1 MRVLPVSFA
10 VARPPFGLAML
21 LCMLAALQPTAGY
34 AADGEGTVDD
44 DGFFDLGWLDRTQAN
59 ASARANSLA
68 GRVDRFFGVER
79 SDLEAAYSSLR
90 FGTEMRWTE
99 GDGFEPRVRLRGRL
113 YLPRVNERIS
123 LIFSED
129 KGEGASYY
137 SQNELLNEPQSTRVN
152 LEVNLSETDKH
163 RFDYRIGLRSNLKL
177 RTSVRYRFE
186 DALSENMLHRLSE
199 TVYFIDDQGF
209 GSFTQYQIDRE
220 LNDVSLIRWSN
231 EVRAEEDLHGLEWS
245 TSLNHVSSYD
255 SNFAMIYFASAS
267 GLSDNNFVSRYQVG
281 ARLRRSIARPWLF
294 LEVSPAYRWDKL
306 DALQRR
312 EGQFFASIRLEM
324 AIGRVDSAARNL
336 RPNIG
341 PDIGPDADDLPAN
354 SENR

>member
-1 MRVLPVSFA
+1 VSA
-10 VARPPFGLAML
+10 LL
-21 LCMLAALQPTAGY
+21 LCLSMALVPAMAR
-34 AADGEGTVDD
+34 AADAAAADEAADIEAAADD
-44 DGFFDLGWLDRTQAN
+44 DDFFGLGWLDRTQAS
-59 ASARANSLA
+59 ASRRANSLA

-90 FGTEMRWTE
+90 FGTEFRYTE
-99 GDGFEPRVRLRGRL
+99 GDGIEPRVRLRGRL
-113 YLPRVNERIS
+113 HLPRVNERIS

-177 RTSVRYRFE
+177 RTSVRYRYE
-186 DALSENMLHRLSE
+186 DELTENLMHRLSE

-209 GSFTQYQIDRE
+209 GSFTQYQVDRE

-231 EVRAEEDLHGLEWS
+231 EFRAEEDLDGIEWS

-255 SNFAMIYFASAS
+255 ANLAMIYFVSAS
-267 GLSDNNFVSRYQVG
+267 GLSDNDYVSRYQIG

-324 AIGRVDSAARNL
+324 AIGRVDTAARNI
-336 RPNIG
+336 RPSIG
-341 PDIGPDADDLPAN
+341 QEEPPQND
-354 SENR
+354 R

>member
-1 MRVLPVSFA
+1 MRALPVSLQA
-10 VARPPFGLAML
+10 TRPSSLSALL
-21 LCMLAALQPTAGY
+21 LCLLSALLPAASD
-34 AADGEGTVDD
+34 AADAEEAVSD

-59 ASARANSLA
+59 ASRRANSLA
-68 GRVDRFFGVER
+68 GRLDRFFGVER

-99 GDGFEPRVRLRGRL
+99 GEGFEPRVRLRGRL

-137 SQNELLNEPQSTRVN
+137 AENELLNEPQSTRVN

-177 RTSVRYRFE
+177 RTSVRYRYE
-186 DALSENMLHRLSE
+186 DALSENTLHRLSE

-209 GSFTQYQIDRE
+209 GSFTQYQVDRE

-231 EVRAEEDLHGLEWS
+231 EVRAEEDLDGVEWS

-255 SNFAMIYFASAS
+255 NNLAMIYFVSAS

-294 LEVSPAYRWDKL
+294 LEVAPAYRWDKL

-324 AIGRVDSAARNL
+324 AIGRVDTAARTV

-341 PDIGPDADDLPAN
+341 PDVDDTR
-354 SENR
+354 ENR